1 MVYHLHRE
9 LSESQSLASDHQ
21 KRSHL
26 FLEGPAGCGKTT
38 AGVERLA
45 RLLDAGVPGQQ
56 ILLLTPTRALAE
68 PYQQL
73 LRLPGLVP
81 GGAVATATIG
91 GLARRMCELFWPLVA
106 QSAGFARPD
115 LPPTFLTL
123 ETAQYYMAHLVRP
136 LLDEGYFDSVVIN
149 RNRLYSQ
156 IIDNLNK
163 AAMAG
168 YPHGEIGERLRAAW
182 VGEQAQLRIYADA
195 QACASRFREFCL
207 AHNLLDFSL
216 QVELFTRHLW
226 PDPICRG
233 YLQRN
238 YRHLIADNIE
248 ENPPVAHD
256 LLAEWLPDFESA
268 LLIYDHAAGYR
279 LFLGAD
285 PGRAY
290 ELREL
295 CPTRLVLE
303 HSFVSATPLQTL
315 GERLQRAVSGEPALT
330 QRSGD
335 DGNVLNALAFQQERF
350 YPEMLD
356 WVANQI
362 SDLVHGA
369 GTPPGEIAVL
379 APFVSDALRFSL
391 TQRLERR
398 GIPVHS
404 HRPSRALRA
413 EPAARALLTLAA
425 LAHPEWGLRP
435 ARADYTQALQ
445 QAIAGLDPVRAQLLA
460 EITYRLREGAPQL
473 TSFDSIVPAMQSRI
487 TFNVGERYERLRGWL
502 DAYTSS
508 PPEAL
513 DHFLARLFG
522 ELLSQPG
529 FGFHQDFQ
537 GGRVAATLIESIQ
550 KFRWAAT
557 DLPEDPDRPLGRTY
571 LLMVAEGVIAASYLE
586 SWRTPPAEAVFLA
599 PAYTFLM
606 QNRPV
611 DHQFWLDVGARSW
624 FERIAQPLTH
634 PYVLSRN
641 WPPGRQWTQADEET
655 TSRDTLQG
663 LALGLVRRCRERVY
677 LGISQLNEQGY
688 ESRGPLLRAF
698 DLVVREAT

>member
-1 MVYHLHRE
+1 MPVPS
-9 LSESQSLASDHQ
+9 LSPEQLEVVNLPLD
-21 KRSHL
+21 KHL

-81 GGAVATATIG
+81 GGAVATATIA

-168 YPHGEIGERLRAAW
+168 YPHTEIGERLRAAW

-195 QACASRFREFCL
+195 QACASCFREFCL

-233 YLQRN
+233 YLQRS

-256 LLAEWLPDFESA
+256 LLAEWLPDFESS

-295 CPTRLVLE
+295 CPTRLVLG
-303 HSFVSATPLQTL
+303 HSFVSAAPLQTL
-315 GERLQRAVSGEPALT
+315 GERLQRAISGEPALT

-350 YPEMLD
+350 YPEMLG

-435 ARADYTQALQ
+435 ARADYSQALQ

-460 EITYRLREGAPQL
+460 EITYRLREGVPQL
-473 TSFDSIVPAMQSRI
+473 TSFESIVPAMQSRI

-508 PPEAL
+508 PPEVL

-550 KFRWAAT
+550 KFRWTAT
-557 DLPEDPDRPLGRTY
+557 DLPEDPHHPLGRTY

-611 DHQFWLDVGARSW
+611 DYQFWLDVGARSW

-634 PYVLSRN
+634 PFVLSRN
-641 WPPGRQWTQADEET
+641 WPPGKQWTQADEET
-655 TSRDTLQG
+655 TSRDTLQR

-688 ESRGPLLRAF
+688 ENRGPLLRAF

>member
-1 MVYHLHRE
+1 MPVPS
-9 LSESQSLASDHQ
+9 LSPEQLEVVNLPLE
-21 KRSHL
+21 KHL
-26 FLEGPAGCGKTT
+26 FLEGSAGCGKTT
-38 AGVERLA
+38 TGVERLA
-45 RLLDAGVPGQQ
+45 RLLESGVPGGQ
-56 ILLLTPTRALAE
+56 ILLLTPTRALAD
-68 PYQQL
+68 PYRQL
-73 LRLPGLVP
+73 LRLPGLLP
-81 GGAVATATIG
+81 GGAVATATFA

-106 QSAGFARPD
+106 QAAGFARPD

-123 ETAQYYMAHLVRP
+123 ETAQYYMAQLVRP
-136 LLDEGYFDSVVIN
+136 LLDEVYFDSVVIN

-168 YPHGEIGERLRAAW
+168 YPHTEIGERLRAAW
-182 VGEQAQLRIYADA
+182 VGEQAQLRVYADA
-195 QACASRFREFCL
+195 QDCASRFRAFCL

-233 YLQRN
+233 YLTRN

-256 LLAEWLPDFESA
+256 LLAEWLPDFESE

-285 PGRAY
+285 PERAY
-290 ELREL
+290 ELRES
-295 CPTRLVLE
+295 CETSLVLE
-303 HSFVSATPLQTL
+303 QSFVSTASLQAL
-315 GERLQRAVSGEPALT
+315 GDRLQRAIGGEPALT
-330 QRSGD
+330 QHPGG

-356 WVANQI
+356 WVADQI

-404 HRPSRALRA
+404 HRPSRALRE

-435 ARADYTQALQ
+435 ARSDYTQTLQ

-460 EITYRLREGAPQL
+460 EITYRVRDGVPQL
-473 TSFDSIVPAMQSRI
+473 TSFESIVPAMQSRI

-502 DAYTSS
+502 DAYTSG

-557 DLPEDPDRPLGRTY
+557 DLPEDPDSPLGRTY

-586 SWRTPPAEAVFLA
+586 SWHTPPAEAVFLA

-606 QNRPV
+606 QNRAV
-611 DHQFWLDVGARSW
+611 DYQFWLDVGARSW

-641 WPPGRQWTQADEET
+641 WPLGRQWTQVDEET
-655 TSRDTLQG
+655 TSRDTLQR
-663 LALGLVRRCRERVY
+663 LALGLARRCRNRVY

-698 DLVVREAT
+698 DLVVREAA